1 VSPKYSPQEKE
12 PKFEASAKSLSP
24 LPSRPQTYTNT
35 TAGNTTP
42 GRRRLVDALGT
53 RERSL
58 DRTSSNGFTD
68 SQLSSPVASQSPIRP
83 RDTGAESLSN
93 SQRELL
99 AQEPTTAPS
108 PHFLGGKVTYARQR
122 SFLDDLNLSGDISAG
137 VEGDSL
143 FSPKGL
149 TEALPRARLYEI
161 NDATNDDGAVRSIHE
176 LRQAGGNARYRSAIE
191 SIFEDI
197 EDAQISVSGRC
208 GALAQIC
215 GKLLDPKQARQF
227 VECGFDKRIVDCLS
241 RDLDL
246 VSATLAFSVFG
257 LSCAGRSLPYIIAT
271 AAWPKLLETVPLLL
285 AVQKDVTAMACDRE
299 NNLSKVAQ
307 GIVQDIA
314 PQIKSKLFVDDDD
327 LEFSPCLLALFC
339 LRVTISAF
347 QEKGETPSGL
357 STELLRQLVDLLLS
371 ECSPESKQPIGRG
384 RSQVLVLGLVLLET
398 HTTSS
403 SLLRDEHCDALK
415 SLPALHSLLQ
425 VPDNSDEAGQ
435 ELQNLYIRVILN
447 VTNSSADLCD
457 HYATSPMIEALAE
470 IVMSKFND
478 LNGDT
483 PSQSEGISS
492 LDTVILTLGALI
504 NLTEQSEKSRVMFLN
519 TSRGSES
526 ILDQLVHL
534 FLEHVESIAQV
545 CTLPS

>member
-1 VSPKYSPQEKE
+1 
-12 PKFEASAKSLSP
+12 
-24 LPSRPQTYTNT
+24 
-35 TAGNTTP
+35 
-42 GRRRLVDALGT
+42 
-53 RERSL
+53 
-58 DRTSSNGFTD
+58 
-68 SQLSSPVASQSPIRP
+68 
-83 RDTGAESLSN
+83 
-93 SQRELL
+93 
-99 AQEPTTAPS
+99 
-108 PHFLGGKVTYARQR
+108 
-122 SFLDDLNLSGDISAG
+122 
-137 VEGDSL
+137 
-143 FSPKGL
+143 
-149 TEALPRARLYEI
+149 
-161 NDATNDDGAVRSIHE
+161 
-176 LRQAGGNARYRSAIE
+176 
-191 SIFEDI
+191 
-197 EDAQISVSGRC
+197 
-208 GALAQIC
+208 
-215 GKLLDPKQARQF
+215 
-227 VECGFDKRIVDCLS
+227 
-241 RDLDL
+241 
-246 VSATLAFSVFG
+246 
-257 LSCAGRSLPYIIAT
+257 
-271 AAWPKLLETVPLLL
+271 
-285 AVQKDVTAMACDRE
+285 
-299 NNLSKVAQ
+299 
-307 GIVQDIA
+307 
-314 PQIKSKLFVDDDD
+314 
-327 LEFSPCLLALFC
+327 
-339 LRVTISAF
+339 
-347 QEKGETPSGL
+347 
-357 STELLRQLVDLLLS
+357 
-371 ECSPESKQPIGRG
+371 
-384 RSQVLVLGLVLLET
+384 LGLVLLET